1 MENQIG
7 KQIAERRKAMGLTQ
21 DQLAERL
28 GVTKQAVSKWE
39 NEVCCPDITILPE
52 LAGIFGC
59 TTDALFGLTR
69 EEPEEKPSP
78 EEKGK
83 VYWGLSLN
91 REDKENGK
99 PGLELE
105 WHSGKKMDLGIAL
118 WILLIGLS
126 GFAGEVAKNK
136 GMGQDFSY
144 WTIAGISALLTYG
157 IMGLWPKFSAVR
169 LLCALC
175 GGYFLCQSIFILRV
189 SLNSELLFPAVLLLL
204 GLGMLSKQLG
214 KKKETPEAPDSE
226 EAPS

>member
-7 KQIAERRKAMGLTQ
+7 KQIAERRKNLGMTQ

-52 LAGIFGC
+52 LAEIFGC
-59 TTDALFGLTR
+59 TTDALFGLHR
-69 EEPEEKPSP
+69 EELGEKTEKCTFGLSFGNAPQQEEKP
-78 EEKGK
+78 GI
-83 VYWGLSLN
+83 N
-91 REDKENGK
+91 
-99 PGLELE
+99 LE
-105 WHSGKKMDLGIAL
+105 WHSGKRMDIGIGL
-118 WILLIGLS
+118 WVLLIGLS

-157 IMGLWPKFSAVR
+157 IMGLWPKFSAPR
-169 LLCALC
+169 LLCALG

-189 SLNSELLFPAVLLLL
+189 SLNSEMLFPAALFLA
-204 GLGMLSKQLG
+204 GLAMLTKRLD
-214 KKKETPEAPDSE
+214 KKKEKGETPRSE
-226 EAPS
+226 ETPV

>member
-7 KQIAERRKAMGLTQ
+7 KQIAERRKSMGMTQ
-21 DQLAERL
+21 DQLADRL

-52 LAGIFGC
+52 LAEIFGC

-69 EEPEEKPSP
+69 EEPQEKPEKRTWELSFGGTSK
-78 EEKGK
+78 EEGAEKSGI
-83 VYWGLSLN
+83 N
-91 REDKENGK
+91 
-99 PGLELE
+99 LE
-105 WHSGKKMDLGIAL
+105 WHSGKKTDLGIAL
-118 WILLIGLS
+118 WVLLIGLS

-136 GMGQDFSY
+136 GMGQEFSY
-144 WTIAGISALLTYG
+144 WTIAGISALLAYG
-157 IMGLWPKFSAVR
+157 IVGLWPKFSAFR
-169 LLCALC
+169 LLCALG

-214 KKKETPEAPDSE
+214 KKKKPEAPDSNTT
-226 EAPS
+226 SS

>member
-7 KQIAERRKAMGLTQ
+7 KQIAERRKALGMTQ

-39 NEVCCPDITILPE
+39 NEICCPDITILPE
-52 LAGIFGC
+52 LAGIFDC

-69 EEPEEKPSP
+69 QEPEEKIEDGKHTWELSLDQ
-78 EEKGK
+78 EEK
-83 VYWGLSLN
+83 
-91 REDKENGK
+91 
-99 PGLELE
+99 PGINLE
-105 WHSGKKMDLGIAL
+105 WHSGKKGDVGIAL
-118 WILLIGLS
+118 WVLLIGLS

-136 GMGQDFSY
+136 GMGRNFSY
-144 WTIAGISALLTYG
+144 WTIAGISALVSYG
-157 IMGLWPKFSAVR
+157 ITGLWPKFSPFR

-214 KKKETPEAPDSE
+214 KKKEKPEASGSE
-226 EAPS
+226 ETPS